1 MKYKNVKK
9 TIFSSF
15 VAIASLV
22 FAGCVSS
29 KQEVEIPQW
38 YLNSPA
44 NTSLFLYG
52 SGEGE
57 NLEAAKS
64 NALNNMASGLVVSIS
79 SSLQTTTKTSVLN
92 GKDSYSKDVSK
103 DVKVEVQKIK
113 FTNATVKNTQLI
125 DGKFYV
131 LMQVNRVDLFTQ
143 KKAEFDTRD
152 NRIDE
157 LYGSLDGKSK
167 LSQVHTLQDIYPMI
181 KEAKAQTIVLNAI
194 NNEFSYATYTK
205 KYDKYIDKIDDIK
218 QTCIVNV
225 ETSIQ
230 EKYFADHIVDML
242 NLNKFKISNNSSKSD
257 ISIKINVQPKYSMTN
272 GWNIAKV
279 TTAISVISEEKIV
292 SNKII
297 STVGRSSTSQ
307 ESALEDASKRFRE
320 ELENATLDKIIFGK

>member
-1 MKYKNVKK
+1 MVV
-9 TIFSSF
+9 FSLAF
-15 VAIASLV
+15 V
-22 FAGCVSS
+22 GCVNS
-29 KQEVEIPQW
+29 KQDIEIPQW

-44 NTSLFLYG
+44 NTGLFLYG
-52 SGEGE
+52 SGDGE

-64 NALNNMASGLVVSIS
+64 NALNNMAAGLVVSIS

-92 GKDSYSKDVSK
+92 GKDSYSKDISK

-113 FTNATVKNTQLI
+113 FTNATVKNSQLI
-125 DGKFYV
+125 NGRFYV
-131 LMQVNRVDLFTQ
+131 LMQVNRIDLFTQ
-143 KKAEFDTRD
+143 KKSEFDTRD

-157 LYGSLDGKSK
+157 LHGSLDGKSK
-167 LSQVHTLQDIYPMI
+167 LSQIYILQDMYPMI
-181 KEAKAQTIVLNAI
+181 KEAKAQAIVLNAI
-194 NNEFSYATYTK
+194 NNEFAYPLYVK
-205 KYDKYIDKIDDIK
+205 KYDKYIDSLDDIK
-218 QTCIVNV
+218 QACIVSV

-242 NLNKFKISNNSSKSD
+242 NLNKFKISSNSSKSD
-257 ISIKINVQPKYSMTN
+257 VLIKVNVQPKYSMTN

-279 TTAISVISEEKIV
+279 TTTISVISDEKIV

-320 ELENATLDKIIFGK
+320 ELESVTLDKIVFGK